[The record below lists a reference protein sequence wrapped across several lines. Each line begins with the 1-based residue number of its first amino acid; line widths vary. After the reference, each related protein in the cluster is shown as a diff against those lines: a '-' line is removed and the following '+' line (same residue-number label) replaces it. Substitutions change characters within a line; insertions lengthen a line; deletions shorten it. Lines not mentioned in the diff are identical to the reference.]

1 MYGTFGDDSPFAYDR
16 SLSELRLEL
25 ERRLQRTLPGW
36 YDTHA
41 TF

>member
-1 MYGTFGDDSPFAYDR
+1 MTRDELLVEYHDR

-25 ERRLQRTLPGW
+25 ERRLRRCLPGW